1 MLNENLAVLEID
13 QTRYLSILQKKKI
26 TSNLIFLPIMSDES
40 LKVII
45 ICVKEYY
52 NGERIMIRV
61 VSNTGDV
68 STIV

>member
-1 MLNENLAVLEID
+1 VLNENLAVLEID